1 MAPDSPPSDSPPSS
15 PSSPSASS
23 PPGSETPTPRS
34 FNEHVSR
41 IIDRFGSLSAFMLV
55 PLALSLVELG
65 KVARTMAPQS
75 GFTISAKFPL
85 PNPLLDLWAFI
96 DAPDAETTG
105 ASSAVHPGAGTGT
118 ATGHGP
124 AGADVTIE
132 TPFETVV
139 VPPEIGGISLLGLI
153 SGLLVVYAL
162 IASVIAAGYIG
173 GLDRRLRGEPVA
185 IAALVKQY
193 TPPFFVY
200 HLLVFGAFLL
210 AIPLMLVSPA
220 LVLLAIPVI
229 FVLAYLFYATPFLFV
244 VADEPVIEAFR
255 RSARHA
261 LAGGAYFQFAL
272 GHVAVGLVVSIP
284 LSLFVSTVPVIGF
297 GLALIVGVP
306 LSFVLTAAT
315 VSFCQELDE
324 LDESDGQN
332 AGANGAGGVPPS
344 TQQSVS
350 GSSDTDWVTDRAN

>member
-1 MAPDSPPSDSPPSS
+1 
-15 PSSPSASS
+15 
-23 PPGSETPTPRS
+23 
-34 FNEHVSR
+34 
-41 IIDRFGSLSAFMLV
+41 MLV
-55 PLALSLVELG
+55 PLALSLADPG

-139 VPPEIGGISLLGLI
+139 VPPEIGGPSLLGVI
-153 SGLLVVYAL
+153 GGFLVVYAL
-162 IASVIAAGYIG
+162 IAAVIAAGYIG

-185 IAALVKQY
+185 IAALVRQY

-200 HLLVFGAFLL
+200 HLLVFAAFLL

-220 LVLLAIPVI
+220 FILLAIPVA
-229 FVLAYLFYATPFLFV
+229 FVLMYLFYAAPFLFV
-244 VADEPVIEAFR
+244 VADEPVIEALR
-255 RSARHA
+255 RSAGYA
-261 LAGGAYFQFAL
+261 LSGGAYFQFAL
-272 GHVAVGLVVSIP
+272 GHVAVGIIASIP

-297 GLALIVGVP
+297 VTALAVAVP

-324 LDESDGQN
+324 LDGQN
-332 AGANGAGGVPPS
+332 AGANGASGVPPS

-350 GSSDTDWVTDRAN
+350 GSGDTNWVTDRAN

>member
-1 MAPDSPPSDSPPSS
+1 
-15 PSSPSASS
+15 
-23 PPGSETPTPRS
+23 
-34 FNEHVSR
+34 
-41 IIDRFGSLSAFMLV
+41 MLV

-65 KVARTMAPQS
+65 KVARTMAPQN

-139 VPPEIGGISLLGLI
+139 VPPEIGELSLLGI
-153 SGLLVVYAL
+153 IGGLLVVYAL

-229 FVLAYLFYATPFLFV
+229 FVLAYLFYATPFLLV
-244 VADEPVIEAFR
+244 VADTPVIEAFR
-255 RSARHA
+255 QSARHA
-261 LAGGAYFQFAL
+261 LAGGPYFKFAL
-272 GHVAVGLVVSIP
+272 WHVVVGLIVSIP

-324 LDESDGQN
+324 MDEQN
-332 AGANGAGGVPPS
+332 AGTSGAGGVPPRS
-344 TQQSVS
+344 QPNVTRT
-350 GSSDTDWVTDRAN
+350 SDTNGVTDRAN